1 MICDID
7 VLIFI
12 EHKDRELQSA
22 IFLKECLQKNYSFVV
37 EIRSLVFD
45 LWKTI
50 FHFRPKYIILPYC
63 RWEKTSAVALFR
75 FVYGNS
81 ITFVNLNYEQICN
94 PNLNEEKKPRDLFA
108 CNELIYTCW
117 GQNSKDFFSNCG
129 VPDKHLFITGKLETY
144 ILNKMIFL
152 DRSKQRAEISSR
164 YPKLRNKKIWIFIPM
179 DDNWVFLNDLTEKFY
194 QKGTWTKDKVVEY
207 KSYLTDTVF
216 MLLEWICQ
224 LDSDGIDKSN
234 LQIIIRPH
242 PGVSI
247 SYYEEYFN
255 SKIGYIPDY
264 IYITKEYTAKEWI
277 AVCDKCISNYST
289 LLLDSSYIGVP
300 SGLIRKEKIPESIK
314 MEWFDEI
321 YKIESYTSFCEYLF
335 KIGETKMFNRCLEK
349 YIDTSK
355 NPVDE
360 MQKIF
365 EKDKNK
371 PVVNNRYLWWGELL
385 FYRMKYFAPSL
396 LRSIALKL
404 NLNIFGL
411 KRLKFDYIT
420 EIEIIEAGKYLSNW
434 FDI

>member
-1 MICDID
+1 M
-7 VLIFI
+7 
-12 EHKDRELQSA
+12 
-22 IFLKECLQKNYSFVV
+22 
-37 EIRSLVFD
+37 
-45 LWKTI
+45 
-50 FHFRPKYIILPYC
+50 
-63 RWEKTSAVALFR
+63 
-75 FVYGNS
+75 
-81 ITFVNLNYEQICN
+81 
-94 PNLNEEKKPRDLFA
+94 
-108 CNELIYTCW
+108 
-117 GQNSKDFFSNCG
+117 
-129 VPDKHLFITGKLETY
+129 
-144 ILNKMIFL
+144 
-152 DRSKQRAEISSR
+152 
-164 YPKLRNKKIWIFIPM
+164 
-179 DDNWVFLNDLTEKFY
+179 
-194 QKGTWTKDKVVEY
+194 
-207 KSYLTDTVF
+207 
-216 MLLEWICQ
+216 
-224 LDSDGIDKSN
+224 
-234 LQIIIRPH
+234 
-242 PGVSI
+242 
-247 SYYEEYFN
+247 
-255 SKIGYIPDY
+255 
-264 IYITKEYTAKEWI
+264 
-277 AVCDKCISNYST
+277 
-289 LLLDSSYIGVP
+289 DSSYIGVP

>member
-1 MICDID
+1 
-7 VLIFI
+7 
-12 EHKDRELQSA
+12 
-22 IFLKECLQKNYSFVV
+22 
-37 EIRSLVFD
+37 
-45 LWKTI
+45 
-50 FHFRPKYIILPYC
+50 
-63 RWEKTSAVALFR
+63 
-75 FVYGNS
+75 
-81 ITFVNLNYEQICN
+81 
-94 PNLNEEKKPRDLFA
+94 
-108 CNELIYTCW
+108 
-117 GQNSKDFFSNCG
+117 
-129 VPDKHLFITGKLETY
+129 
-144 ILNKMIFL
+144 
-152 DRSKQRAEISSR
+152 
-164 YPKLRNKKIWIFIPM
+164 M

-335 KIGETKMFNRCLEK
+335 KIGETKDRK
-349 YIDTSK
+349 S
-355 NPVDE
+355 
-360 MQKIF
+360 
-365 EKDKNK
+365 
-371 PVVNNRYLWWGELL
+371 VV
-385 FYRMKYFAPSL
+385 
-396 LRSIALKL
+396 
-404 NLNIFGL
+404 
-411 KRLKFDYIT
+411 
-420 EIEIIEAGKYLSNW
+420 
-434 FDI
+434 